1 MTSNRLTLIVL
12 CLSLQTAASNIAA
25 AEAPRQDIKALLN
38 GSSAFAKSNLHV
50 WAYEEYDAVKRSP
63 EERARLLK
71 ELGISKAGYICRNA
85 ARVAEFEAYAR
96 AYRKEGIELIAVWT
110 PVNTENPLEEPQIS
124 VFLDVVDRLKLRLQ
138 WWLTLEEKF
147 NDLPAASRVERAV
160 ARLRPL
166 AMEANKRGC
175 RLVIYGHGRTRWFTQ
190 SENQIAILERL
201 KEAMPAA
208 QLGIVYNFHQ
218 SHGQMDRL
226 EKVFPRLKPHLVA
239 VNLNG
244 MHSSGPQIATLGKG
258 DREKEMIDIIFK
270 SGWRGPVGIIGHN
283 RSADAKQTL
292 QANLDGL
299 RSILKEIGDEP
310 GLATF

>member
-1 MTSNRLTLIVL
+1 MTSNLLTLVVL
-12 CLSLQTAASNIAA
+12 CLSLQTVASNIAA
-25 AEAPRQDIKALLN
+25 AQTPDQDIKVQLN

-258 DREKEMIDIIFK
+258 DREKEMIDIISK

>member
-1 MTSNRLTLIVL
+1 MTNQLALIVL
-12 CLSLQTAASNIAA
+12 TLSLQTVASTIAA
-25 AEAPRQDIKALLN
+25 AEPQRQNMQASLN

-50 WAYEEYDAVKRSP
+50 WAYEEYDAVKRTP

-71 ELGISKAGYICRNA
+71 ELGITKVGYICRNA
-85 ARVAEFEAYAR
+85 ARVAEFEAYVQ
-96 AYRKEGIELIAVWT
+96 AYKKEGVELIAVWT

-124 VFLDVVDRLKLRLQ
+124 VFLDVVDRQKLRVQ
-138 WWLTLEEKF
+138 WWLTLEEDF

-166 AMEANKRGC
+166 AVEANRRGC
-175 RLVIYGHGRTRWFTQ
+175 RLVTYGHGRTRWFTQ
-190 SENQIAILERL
+190 CENQIAILERL

-218 SHGQMDRL
+218 SHAQMDRL
-226 EKVFPRLKPHLVA
+226 EQVFPQLQPHLVA

-244 MHSSGPQIATLGKG
+244 MHSSGPQIATLGNG
-258 DREKEMIDIIFK
+258 DREREMIEVIFK

-283 RSADAKQTL
+283 RSADVKQTL

-310 GLATF
+310 GLATY

>member
-1 MTSNRLTLIVL
+1 MSNRLALIVL
-12 CLSLQTAASNIAA
+12 TLLLQTVASDIAA
-25 AEAPRQDIKALLN
+25 AEPQGQTIKASLN
-38 GSSAFAKSNLHV
+38 DSSAFAKSNLHV

-85 ARVAEFEAYAR
+85 ARVAEFEAYVQ
-96 AYRKEGIELIAVWT
+96 AYKEEGIELIAVWT
-110 PVNTENPLEEPQIS
+110 PVNTEHPLEEPQIS
-124 VFLDVVDRLKLRLQ
+124 VFLDVVDRQKLRIQ
-138 WWLTLEEKF
+138 WWLTLEEDFDK
-147 NDLPAASRVERAV
+147 LPAASRVERAV

-166 AMEANKRGC
+166 ALAANKRGC
-175 RLVIYGHGRTRWFTQ
+175 RLVTYGHGGTRWFTQ

-201 KEAMPAA
+201 KETVPAA

-218 SHGQMDRL
+218 SHAQMDRL
-226 EKVFPRLKPHLVA
+226 EQVFPRLKPHLVA

-244 MHSSGPQIATLGKG
+244 MHSSGPQIATLGEG
-258 DREKEMIDIIFK
+258 DREREMIEVIFK

-283 RSADAKQTL
+283 RSADAKLTL

-299 RSILKEIGDEP
+299 ASILKEIGDES

>member
-1 MTSNRLTLIVL
+1 MTNPLALIVL
-12 CLSLQTAASNIAA
+12 TLSLQTVASNIAA
-25 AEAPRQDIKALLN
+25 AEPKRQNMKATLN

-50 WAYEEYDAVKRSP
+50 WAYEEYDAVNRTA

-85 ARVAEFEAYAR
+85 ARVAEFKAYVQ
-96 AYRKEGIELIAVWT
+96 AYKKEGIELIAVWT

-124 VFLDVVDRLKLRLQ
+124 AFLDVVDRQKLRIQ
-138 WWLTLEEKF
+138 WWLTLEEDF

-166 AMEANKRGC
+166 VIEANRRGC
-175 RLVIYGHGRTRWFTQ
+175 RLVLYGHGRTRWFTQ

-218 SHGQMDRL
+218 SHAQMDRL
-226 EKVFPRLKPHLVA
+226 EQVFPRLKPHLVA

-258 DREKEMIDIIFK
+258 DREREMIEVIFK

-283 RSADAKQTL
+283 RSADAKLTL

-310 GLATF
+310 GLATY

>member
-1 MTSNRLTLIVL
+1 MTNPLALIVL
-12 CLSLQTAASNIAA
+12 TLSLQTVASNIAA
-25 AEAPRQDIKALLN
+25 AEPKRQNMKATLN

-50 WAYEEYDAVKRSP
+50 WAYEEYDAVNRTA

-85 ARVAEFEAYAR
+85 ARVAEFKAYVQ
-96 AYRKEGIELIAVWT
+96 AYKKEGIELIAVWT

-124 VFLDVVDRLKLRLQ
+124 AFLDVVDRQKLRIQ
-138 WWLTLEEKF
+138 WWLTLEEDF

-166 AMEANKRGC
+166 VIEANRRGC
-175 RLVIYGHGRTRWFTQ
+175 RLVLYGHGRTKWFTQ

-218 SHGQMDRL
+218 SHAQMDRL
-226 EKVFPRLKPHLVA
+226 EQVFPRLQPHLVA

-244 MHSSGPQIATLGKG
+244 MHSSGPQIATLGNG
-258 DREKEMIDIIFK
+258 DREREMIEVIFK

-283 RSADAKQTL
+283 RSADAKLTL

-310 GLATF
+310 GLATY

>member
-1 MTSNRLTLIVL
+1 MTNPLALIVL
-12 CLSLQTAASNIAA
+12 FLSLQTAASSIAA
-25 AEAPRQDIKALLN
+25 AASRRQNMKATLN

-63 EERARLLK
+63 EQRARLLK

-85 ARVAEFEAYAR
+85 ARVAEFEAYVQ
-96 AYRKEGIELIAVWT
+96 AYQKEGIELIAVWT

-124 VFLDVVDRLKLRLQ
+124 VFLDVVDRQKLRVQ
-138 WWLTLEEKF
+138 WWLTLEEDF

-166 AMEANKRGC
+166 VIEANRRGC
-175 RLVIYGHGRTRWFTQ
+175 RLVLYGHGRTKWFTQ

-218 SHGQMDRL
+218 SHAQMNRL

-244 MHSSGPQIATLGKG
+244 MHSSGPQIATLGNG
-258 DREKEMIDIIFK
+258 DSETEMIEVIFK

-283 RSADAKQTL
+283 RSADVKQTL

-310 GLATF
+310 GLATY